1 MMSQLELRRIIYLS
15 CLSGALT
22 LGSPPL
28 AAEEIPKVRTV
39 AELQSE
45 AAQVSGAESL
55 RGQSALVKVIA
66 QPERSPTAQAPTD
79 DDDIDITVTGTR
91 TPRLLQDSPSSITI
105 FNRQE
110 IQQNLITTPR
120 ELIRYEPNLST
131 NNDPSRGFRNFNIRG
146 IEGNRI
152 LFQVDG
158 IRLPSVQD
166 IIIDNGR
173 DFVDLGTL
181 RRVEVLRGGGSALFG
196 SDALGGVLSFQTI
209 DPKDLLNLV
218 GKDEYF
224 ELGAGYN
231 SANSGFSGSAIAA
244 WRYGNVEGLFSY
256 VRRDFR
262 ELQRNG
268 DSRFIDRQ
276 VGNSNAYLGKL
287 VFPIDQF
294 SSLKFTGEV
303 LNRSTETNFAIAN
316 LRDGAM
322 SNLTTDF
329 RAGLRTNRTRVSLN
343 YDFENPNSEF
353 IQLVKLL
360 VYYQDSQTPET
371 TVELRRANAAA
382 TAATLRRDG
391 VNDFLDRIAG
401 IDLQLQSNF
410 ATGEALHKLTYGTEL
425 SWQRNERPRDRFQT
439 NLTTG
444 VVANQAT
451 SFIPDLF
458 PTKDFPD
465 SNTFRLGVY
474 VQDEIT
480 WGAVSIIPGVRLDV
494 YTLTTFADADFLRN
508 GAPPPVDFSSTAV
521 SPRLGLVWKATPDF
535 SIYGQYSR
543 GFRAPSYDEI
553 NSGFANALFQ
563 YRVIPNPELRAETS
577 DNFEI
582 GVRGSFPQGKFS
594 LVGFYNLYDN
604 FILSNQIVNVP
615 PEPPFTLTFQA
626 LNVQRAR
633 IYGLEASG
641 EYRFSPAEDGFS
653 VLASLGFAVGDDL
666 NTSEPLNTID
676 PLKVVAGLRYRA
688 PENQWGASLLA
699 TYVGAPR
706 TAADSLQ
713 LVPTEYITVDLTGYY
728 NFSSQVTLNLGIFN
742 LFNAKYFENADL
754 RNAALVST
762 NAADVARID
771 RFAQPGINVAASLVW
786 KF

>member
-1 MMSQLELRRIIYLS
+1 MPLLTHKVPYLIA
-15 CLSGALT
+15 ALT
-22 LGSPPL
+22 LVPL
-28 AAEEIPKVRTV
+28 ALGAEEPPKILTA
-39 AELQSE
+39 AELQSQVQNVTGADLLVGQAASPDRNAPAPVSP
-45 AAQVSGAESL
+45 AAQVPGSE
-55 RGQSALVKVIA
+55 
-66 QPERSPTAQAPTD
+66 E
-79 DDDIDITVTGTR
+79 DIDITVTGTR
-91 TPRLLQDSPSSITI
+91 TPRLLQDSPSSVTI

-146 IEGNRI
+146 IEGNRV

-158 IRLPSVQD
+158 IRLPSLQD

-196 SDALGGVLSFQTI
+196 SDALGGVLSFQTL
-209 DPKDLLNLV
+209 DPKDLLDPV
-218 GKDEYF
+218 GDDEYF
-224 ELGAGYN
+224 EVGAGFN

-268 DSRFIDRQ
+268 SAQFLDRQ
-276 VGNSNAYLGKL
+276 VGNSNVYLGKL
-287 VFPIDQF
+287 VFPLDAF

-322 SNLTTDF
+322 STLTTDF
-329 RAGLRTNRTRVSLN
+329 RAGLRTNRTRISLN
-343 YDFENPNSEF
+343 YDFANPDNPVL
-353 IQLVKLL
+353 QLAKLL

-382 TAATLRRDG
+382 TTATLRRDG
-391 VNDFLDRIAG
+391 VNDFIDRIAG
-401 IDLQLQSNF
+401 VDLQLQSNF
-410 ATGEALHKLTYGTEL
+410 ATGEALHQLTYGTEL

-439 NLTTG
+439 NLLTG

-451 SFIPDLF
+451 AFIPDLF

-465 SNTFRLGVY
+465 SNTFRFGVY

-480 WGAVSIIPGVRLDV
+480 WGPLSIIPGVRLDI
-494 YTLTTFADADFLRN
+494 YNLTTFADADFLRN
-508 GAPPPVDFSSTAV
+508 GAPPPVNFSSTAV
-521 SPRLGLVWKATPDF
+521 SPRLGLVWKATPELSLF
-535 SIYGQYSR
+535 GQYSR

-563 YRVIPNPELRAETS
+563 YRVIPNPDLQAETS

-582 GVRGSFPQGKFS
+582 GIRGSFPQGKFG

-604 FILSNQIVNVP
+604 FILPNQIVNVP
-615 PEPPFTLTFQA
+615 PVPPFTLTFQA

-641 EYRFSPAEDGFS
+641 EYRFAPGEDGLS
-653 VLASLGFAVGDDL
+653 VLGSLGFAIGDDL
-666 NTSEPLNTID
+666 NTNQPLSTVD
-676 PLKVVAGLRYRA
+676 PLKLVVGLAYRA
-688 PENQWGASLLA
+688 PANQWGARLLA
-699 TYVGAPR
+699 TYVGTPR
-706 TAADSLQ
+706 VGSDNIR
-713 LVPTEYITVDLTGYY
+713 LVPQEYITVDVTGYY
-728 NFSSQVTLNLGIFN
+728 NFSSQVTLNVGIFN

-754 RNAALVST
+754 RNAALVNT
-762 NAADVARID
+762 NAADVARVD
-771 RFAQPGINVAASLVW
+771 RFAQPGINVAASLTW